1 MSSTSLASLYI
12 AEMRRSLF
20 LSFVS
25 GLVLFTGPAT
35 SQSYTSN
42 VNLFPVN
49 STACGDNLTIH
60 TDSSSTS
67 SPPTTTNDCQALQD
81 AWNAA
86 SISFGSSVFSVWKA
100 SQGFLTPSFKTFTYT
115 ATEINYSY
123 DFSGLETITFDTTTL
138 TDFYAASTVATITTT
153 ELELV
158 TVTYLYPEYTVPF
171 PTCSLPYVKPTFTYS
186 RPCTG
191 CTLVAPNVQLFYFP
205 VSTVSGNPNLTI
217 TPTGTSVRTA
227 VYDGN
232 TFTSGSVYLKY
243 DNISAENG
251 CYSMVGSFYPGA
263 IVTLRSDEVSSMRND
278 GTYFDGA
285 YSFNYADLNYP
296 VPYSAWMG
304 QLGCDDDGGP
314 YECELGNEVGP
325 YNPYISIPAEV
336 QGLDPAW
343 GTCTMNPICG
353 SWDPPY
359 ALTPAQGIF
368 TDPGHVTTSTAIPAN
383 TPTSPQAESTPVV
396 GSTQS
401 AGAMSPSNSK
411 VVDPPS
417 LPTSTAVSAVAPADP
432 GGDPQIPSAL
442 SNSYVVPADPGPTV
456 GGSQGDPSVQPSFS
470 AKVVI
475 TISNSVLTLGST
487 ATAIIPPSRTVPLL
501 PSINPAASAIIINS
515 ETLAPGSQILVS
527 GTTYSL
533 LPTPSAIV
541 IDGSTVYLPAATD
554 RIALPPAITIGT
566 SVITE
571 NSASEFVIGSQTLTP
586 GGQITA
592 AGKVVSMGSSAVVI
606 DGSTISL
613 WPTTNVITLPPA
625 ITVGA
630 SPITENS
637 ASDFV
642 IGSQTLTPGGQITV
656 SGEVISLNPS
666 ATDVVFGGTSTQG
679 LGALIMSGFG
689 PVGGP
694 TATST
699 TIVGINFS
707 SGEASTR
714 ALGWWAGMMRTKVLV
729 HVAIIL
735 VITIGF

>member
-1 MSSTSLASLYI
+1 
-12 AEMRRSLF
+12 
-20 LSFVS
+20 
-25 GLVLFTGPAT
+25 
-35 SQSYTSN
+35 
-42 VNLFPVN
+42 
-49 STACGDNLTIH
+49 
-60 TDSSSTS
+60 SSSTS

-86 SISFGSSVFSVWKA
+86 SVSFASSVFSVWSA
-100 SQGFLTPSFKTFTYT
+100 SQGFFTPSIETFTYHE
-115 ATEINYSY
+115 TETDYSY
-123 DFSGLETITFDTTTL
+123 DFSGLETITFDTTTV
-138 TDFYAASTVATITTT
+138 TDMYAASTVATITTT
-153 ELELV
+153 ALQLV
-158 TVTYLYPEYTVPF
+158 TDTYLYPKYGVPF
-171 PTCSLPYVKPTFTYS
+171 PTCSVPYVKPTITYS
-186 RPCTG
+186 RDCTG
-191 CTLVAPNVQLFYFP
+191 CTLIAPNVQLFYFP

-243 DNISAENG
+243 DNVSADNG
-251 CYSMVGSFYPGA
+251 CLSMVGSFYPGA
-263 IVTLRSDEVSSMRND
+263 LVTLRSDEVSSMRND

-296 VPYSAWMG
+296 VPYSAWAG
-304 QLGCDDDGGP
+304 QLGCDDDATP
-314 YECELGNEVGP
+314 EECALRTEIGP

-343 GTCTMNPICG
+343 KTCTMDPLYG

-359 ALTPAQGIF
+359 ALMPAQGIF

-383 TPTSPQAESTPVV
+383 TPTSPQAQSTPVV
-396 GSTQS
+396 PSTQS

-411 VVDPPS
+411 AVDPPS

-442 SNSYVVPADPGPTV
+442 SNSYVVSADPGPTL

-475 TISNSVLTLGST
+475 TISNSAFTLGPT
-487 ATAIIPPSRTVPLL
+487 ATAIIPPSQTVPLP
-501 PSINPAASAIIINS
+501 PSSIDLTASAIIINS
-515 ETLAPGSQILVS
+515 ETLAPGSYILVS

-541 IDGSTVYLPAATD
+541 IDGSTISLPAATD
-554 RIALPPAITIGT
+554 RITLPPAITIGT

-592 AGKVVSMGSSAVVI
+592 SGKVVSMGSGAVVI

-613 WPTTNVITLPPA
+613 WPTTNVIALPPA

-630 SPITENS
+630 STITENS

-679 LGALIMSGFG
+679 LGALIMSGFE

-694 TATST
+694 NATST
-699 TIVGINFS
+699 TIGIHFS
-707 SGEASTR
+707 NGEVSTR
-714 ALGWWAGMMRTKVLV
+714 ALGWWAGMMRTKVSV
-729 HVAIIL
+729 HVVIIL
-735 VITIGF
+735 MITIGF

>member
-1 MSSTSLASLYI
+1 M
-12 AEMRRSLF
+12 
-20 LSFVS
+20 
-25 GLVLFTGPAT
+25 
-35 SQSYTSN
+35 
-42 VNLFPVN
+42 
-49 STACGDNLTIH
+49 
-60 TDSSSTS
+60 
-67 SPPTTTNDCQALQD
+67 
-81 AWNAA
+81 
-86 SISFGSSVFSVWKA
+86 WKA
-100 SQGFLTPSFKTFTYT
+100 SQGFFTPSVSTFTHHYT
-115 ATEINYSY
+115 DTDYSY
-123 DFSGLETITFDTTTL
+123 DFSGLETISIDATTV
-138 TDFYAASTVATITTT
+138 TDVYAASTVATITTT
-153 ELELV
+153 VLQLV
-158 TVTYLYPEYTVPF
+158 TDTYDYPGYSVPF
-171 PTCSLPYVKPTFTYS
+171 PTCSVPYVQPSFKYS
-186 RPCTG
+186 IPCTG

-251 CYSMVGSFYPGA
+251 CFSMVGSFYPGA

-296 VPYSAWMG
+296 VPYSAWIG
-304 QLGCDDDGGP
+304 QFGCDDNGTPEDCVLRT
-314 YECELGNEVGP
+314 EIGP
-325 YNPYISIPAEV
+325 YNPYVSIPTEV

-343 GTCTMNPICG
+343 GTCTMDPLFG

-359 ALTPAQGIF
+359 ALMPAQGIF
-368 TDPGHVTTSTAIPAN
+368 TDPGYVTTSAAIPAN
-383 TPTSPQAESTPVV
+383 TPTSPQARSTPVAV
-396 GSTQS
+396 STYS

-411 VVDPPS
+411 AVDPPS
-417 LPTSTAVSAVAPADP
+417 LPTSSTVSAVAPADP
-432 GGDPQIPSAL
+432 GGDSQIPSAL
-442 SNSYVVPADPGPTV
+442 SNPYVVPANPGSTV

-470 AKVVI
+470 PKVVI
-475 TISNSVLTLGST
+475 TISNSVFTLSST

-501 PSINPAASAIIINS
+501 PSIDPAASAIIINS

-533 LPTPSAIV
+533 LPTPSAMF
-541 IDGSTVYLPAATD
+541 IDGSTLSLPAATD

-571 NSASEFVIGSQTLTP
+571 NSASEFVIGSQTLTL

-592 AGKVVSMGSSAVVI
+592 AGKVVSMDSSAVVI
-606 DGSTISL
+606 DGSIISL
-613 WPTTNVITLPPA
+613 WPTTNVISLPPA
-625 ITVGA
+625 ITIGA
-630 SPITENS
+630 SAITENS

-642 IGSQTLTPGGQITV
+642 FGSQTLTPGGQITV

-666 ATDVVFGGTSTQG
+666 ATDVVFGGTSTQA
-679 LGALIMSGFG
+679 LGALIMSGFE

-699 TIVGINFS
+699 TIGIKFS
-707 SGEASTR
+707 NGEASAR

-729 HVAIIL
+729 YAAIIP
-735 VITIGF
+735 VITIAF